1 MILSFEIIIVG
12 ISLILSSFL
21 LAVTIRA
28 SVKGGPRAVTYLGA
42 AFAVI
47 LLVNLMFALS
57 VFGIVLQGN
66 NFLTI
71 FLLSDLILLIIFYFG
86 AVRGI

>member
-21 LAVTIRA
+21 LAVTTRA
-28 SVKGGPRAVTYLGA
+28 SVKGGPRAVLYLGA
-42 AFAVI
+42 AFGVI
-47 LLVNLMFALS
+47 LLVNLLFALS

-86 AVRGI
+86 AIRGI

>member
-28 SVKGGPRAVTYLGA
+28 SVKGGPRAVMYLGA

-47 LLVNLMFALS
+47 LLVNLLFAFS
-57 VFGIVLQGN
+57 VFGIVFLGN
-66 NFLTI
+66 DILPI